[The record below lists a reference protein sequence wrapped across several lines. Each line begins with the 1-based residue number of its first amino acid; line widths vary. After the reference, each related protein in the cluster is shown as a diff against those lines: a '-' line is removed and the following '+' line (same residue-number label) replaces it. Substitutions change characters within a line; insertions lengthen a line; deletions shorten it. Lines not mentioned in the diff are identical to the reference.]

1 MDDKTRQKQIRRR
14 ARRIQT
20 ANKTKLSSKD
30 YLQRALVVMVIALIL
45 AAALFVYQN
54 MR

>member
-1 MDDKTRQKQIRRR
+1 MDDKTRQRLIKQR

-20 ANKTKLSSKD
+20 ANKAKLTTKD

-45 AAALFVYQN
+45 AAALFVYN
-54 MR
+54 NLR